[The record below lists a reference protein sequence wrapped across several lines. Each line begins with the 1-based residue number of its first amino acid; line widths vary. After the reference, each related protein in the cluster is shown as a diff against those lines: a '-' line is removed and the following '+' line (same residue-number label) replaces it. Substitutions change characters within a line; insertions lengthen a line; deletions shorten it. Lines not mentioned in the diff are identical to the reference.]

1 MVKLH
6 KLRYDNRH
14 HHIFPNEWKILVPLS
29 KLSKMVSS
37 CLHQFISIEFNDPFK
52 VRIIAGKI
60 ASPPHGSLHLS
71 CTLSLSIIFHS
82 TMEIQFGTE
91 FYRSASVNIHF
102 HKVIAIIFF
111 VHSITW
117 SYIIS
122 KTPHDDN
129 WKWFFNRRIAPR
141 YVNAFYFKP
150 KPNH

>member
-71 CTLSLSIIFHS
+71 CTLSLHHLAFNNGNPIRNGILSFGLCQYTFPQSNSNHFFH
-82 TMEIQFGTE
+82 F
-91 FYRSASVNIHF
+91 
-102 HKVIAIIFF
+102 
-111 VHSITW
+111 ITW

-129 WKWFFNRRIAPR
+129 
-141 YVNAFYFKP
+141 
-150 KPNH
+150 